1 MTTDRSRLRE
11 EIHTL
16 YAAEH
21 AALGEAGA
29 LRQLEQ
35 ARQWHLAPTLR
46 KGGVVVFP
54 HAGVAD
60 CGHQIAAAVNACLDS
75 GADRVLVIS
84 VLHAFTDE
92 MEAARIRVAN
102 GADVTKERF
111 WGIQGPGLSRGEEWR
126 GDHARLAGASSG
138 ISRPGGAESPARR

>member
-1 MTTDRSRLRE
+1 MTSDRSQLRE
-11 EIHTL
+11 EIHKL

-35 ARQWHLAPTLR
+35 ARRWNLAPTLR
-46 KGGVVVFP
+46 AGVVVFP

-60 CGHQIAAAVNACLDS
+60 SGYQIAAAVNACLDS
-75 GADRVLVIS
+75 GADRVLVVS

-92 MEAARIRVAN
+92 MEAARVRVA
-102 GADVTKERF
+102 
-111 WGIQGPGLSRGEEWR
+111 QG
-126 GDHARLAGASSG
+126 GD
-138 ISRPGGAESPARR
+138 PAQ